1 MRRLLLAGFLV
12 PLASAQAPAKSLN
25 PSNLPPAGQCRSAI
39 SAAEQD
45 SSIPDH
51 LLAAIGQVESGR
63 RDPAT
68 GRVDPWPWTIN
79 VEGQGFFYESKA
91 DAIAAVRGLQT
102 SGIQSI
108 DVGCMQVNLMHHR
121 DAFTALEQAFDPVAN
136 AQYAARFLNQL
147 HEQTKDWQ
155 KAAALYHS
163 ATPEFAADYGRKVLA
178 AWLGDRPSRDGRAAE
193 QFAILHGA
201 APSNR
206 VAVALPPGPG
216 ENIRIIPLA
225 GAGPEPH
232 GRGPEPYRA
241 APIGVSARTR
251 ARDRS

>member
-12 PLASAQAPAKSLN
+12 PLVSAQAPAESHN
-25 PSNLPPAGQCRSAI
+25 PSTLPPAGQCGSAI
-39 SAAEQD
+39 GAAEQGGA
-45 SSIPDH
+45 IPDH

-63 RDPAT
+63 RDPVT

-91 DAIAAVRGLQT
+91 DAIAAVRALQT
-102 SGIQSI
+102 RGIQSI

-121 DAFTALEQAFDPVAN
+121 DAFASLEQAFDPAAN
-136 AQYAARFLNQL
+136 TQYAAHFLNQL
-147 HEQTKDWQ
+147 RGQTKDWQ

-163 ATPEFAADYGRKVLA
+163 ATPEFAADYARKVLA
-178 AWLGDRPSRDGRAAE
+178 AWTGDRQSRDGRAAE
-193 QFAILHGA
+193 QFAILHGS

-206 VAVALPPGPG
+206 VAVTLPPGPR

-225 GAGPEPH
+225 GAGPGPH

-241 APIGVSARTR
+241 VPISVTARTH
-251 ARDRS
+251 ARNRG